1 MVNIGIDGW
10 RLDAADLI
18 SDEYLI
24 SIYKN
29 IKEINPDSI
38 IIGELWNDAYKKR
51 RKENKNIY
59 ICGNEIESVTN
70 YPLHGLIINY
80 SKGDFTPKTFCKKI

>member
-1 MVNIGIDGW
+1 ME
-10 RLDAADLI
+10 RC
-18 SDEYLI
+18 
-24 SIYKN
+24 IY
-29 IKEINPDSI
+29 IH
-38 IIGELWNDAYKKR
+38 KKR